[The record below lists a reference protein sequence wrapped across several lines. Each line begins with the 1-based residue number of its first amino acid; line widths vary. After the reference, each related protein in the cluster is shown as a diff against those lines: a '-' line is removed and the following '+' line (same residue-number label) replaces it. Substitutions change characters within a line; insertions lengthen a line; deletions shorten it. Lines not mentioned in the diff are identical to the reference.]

1 MIAIKANITLK
12 DIIRYTCYDF
22 YTNIGRIIIQ
32 ALILIATVL
41 WLYQESF
48 TSYVDPR
55 INMFSWIG
63 IIYMYML
70 IPIRLYL
77 KARKIYKSTK
87 EFHHPLQ
94 YEFDDELIK
103 VTSVTHE
110 HSHKWD
116 ILYKV
121 TETKWWFSFYFN
133 QLTTSFIP
141 KAAFLNEEQIQEF
154 RRLIA
159 SKKGIKQSLFNK

>member
-1 MIAIKANITLK
+1 MIIIKANVTLK
-12 DIIRYTCYDF
+12 DVVRYTFYDF
-22 YTNIGRIIIQ
+22 YTNIGRVIIQ
-32 ALILIATVL
+32 VLILIATVP
-41 WLYQESF
+41 WLYQELF
-48 TSYVDPR
+48 TSYDPR

-70 IPIRLYL
+70 IPIKLYL

-87 EFHHPLQ
+87 EFHYPIQ
-94 YEFDDELIK
+94 YEFDDKLIK
-103 VTSVTHE
+103 ITSSTHE

-141 KAAFLNEEQIQEF
+141 KAAFLNEEQIQES
-154 RRLIA
+154 RSLIA
-159 SKKGIKQSLFNK
+159 SKKGVKQSLFNK